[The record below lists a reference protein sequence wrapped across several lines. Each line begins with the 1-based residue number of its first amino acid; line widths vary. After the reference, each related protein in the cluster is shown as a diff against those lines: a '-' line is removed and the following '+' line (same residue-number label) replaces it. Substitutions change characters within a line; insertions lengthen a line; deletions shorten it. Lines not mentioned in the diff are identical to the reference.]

1 VDPSEGAG
9 RRDEA
14 SGGSTRERLMA
25 AALAYLA
32 THGVLGGL
40 NLREIAEQVGVTPA
54 NIYHYFGSRRGL
66 LRAALTRATE
76 QLAPPLAKMEGL
88 SFDQRR
94 LRMFDEITQRPDLRL
109 GALLAL
115 DADPDFAPLPFLKT
129 TAAQY
134 QAQREAGRL
143 PADLD
148 VIAAH
153 LLTLAASI
161 GVAIYRDAAARQ
173 LGVDPEL
180 LTARTR
186 AALEQWLA
194 AAAKPPPAT

>member
-1 VDPSEGAG
+1 MDPAEGAG

-40 NLREIAEQVGVTPA
+40 DLREIAEQVGVTPA
-54 NIYHYFGSRRGL
+54 NIYHDFGSRRGL
-66 LRAALTRATE
+66 LRAALTQATE
-76 QLAPPLAKMEGL
+76 QLAPPIATMEGL
-88 SFDQRR
+88 PFDQRR
-94 LRMFDEITQRPDLRL
+94 LRMFDEVTQRPDREL
-109 GALLAL
+109 APLLAL
-115 DADPDFAPLPFLKT
+115 DADPDLAPLPFLKT

-134 QAQREAGRL
+134 EAQREAGRL

-173 LGVDPEL
+173 HGVDPEL

-186 AALEQWLA
+186 AVLEQWLA
-194 AAAKPPPAT
+194 AAKTPSAT